1 MLSALVITGCDA
13 LEGNSM
19 KITIEESEKTVNFA
33 NEADAE
39 QNVTFTATA
48 AWTATV
54 SEDWLEVSPMSGES
68 GSNVIT
74 IRTLSTNPDEAQRTA
89 EISLTAG
96 GDPETITVTQEG
108 TDDDPSYPDEPGY
121 DTGNFITKISI
132 VEEEYAEAEYD
143 NTTNEYYI
151 FYDDNGKISDIRRY
165 FVTTDKSSG
174 EMTYYDCTYQHFEG
188 STVTVE
194 VMYGDVGADAGA
206 DPNHYKFDFQVEFD
220 GNGNA
225 LTQPYYPEATDDSE
239 WVAMEY
245 AEDNTLSKWT
255 FTGTDTSND
264 DAREIRWENGNMTFL
279 EGMCGTIV
287 PSDTEAPETGFDL
300 AFFLVSDNWL
310 TPCSSYTGTFSKNL
324 PASTDD
330 GEGYTM
336 KFEYESDDNGRLV
349 KATESDNGVEYT
361 FSYGEQ
367 TLPDYGI
374 PEVTTK

>member
-1 MLSALVITGCDA
+1 MKTSISKILTGGGGIFMLSALVITGCDA

-108 TDDDPSYPDEPGY
+108 TD
-121 DTGNFITKISI
+121 
-132 VEEEYAEAEYD
+132 
-143 NTTNEYYI
+143 
-151 FYDDNGKISDIRRY
+151 
-165 FVTTDKSSG
+165 
-174 EMTYYDCTYQHFEG
+174 
-188 STVTVE
+188 
-194 VMYGDVGADAGA
+194 
-206 DPNHYKFDFQVEFD
+206 
-220 GNGNA
+220 
-225 LTQPYYPEATDDSE
+225 
-239 WVAMEY
+239 
-245 AEDNTLSKWT
+245 
-255 FTGTDTSND
+255 TSND

-310 TPCSSYTGTFSKNL
+310 TPCSSYTGTFSKKL

-336 KFEYESDDNGRLV
+336 KFEY
-349 KATESDNGVEYT
+349 ESDNGVEYT